1 MNIIV
6 AASKNM
12 GIGLKNKLPW
22 ALKNELKYFKK
33 KTIGGGN
40 NIVLM
45 GKNTWLGLPKKPLP
59 YRYNCVLSSTLET
72 DCKNTKIVRSK
83 KEFER
88 VAMEHFYSNIWIIGG
103 ESIYK
108 QFINEPY
115 IENIY
120 LTHILEDFEC
130 DTFFPDIPNS
140 FYLNKIS
147 DCKSENNVIYRYKVF
162 SKMGRQNE
170 YVNIPKQELIRTKIN
185 DDFYTDNKC
194 QDLIDYQEKTEVV

>member
-22 ALKNELKYFKK
+22 TLKNELKYFKK

-59 YRYNCVLSSTLET
+59 YRYNYVLSSTLET
-72 DCKNTKIVRSK
+72 DCKYTKIVRNK
-83 KEFER
+83 KEFEKI
-88 VAMEHFYSNIWIIGG
+88 AMEHFYSNIWIIGG

-108 QFINEPY
+108 QFIHT
-115 IENIY
+115 
-120 LTHILEDFEC
+120 L
-130 DTFFPDIPNS
+130 
-140 FYLNKIS
+140 
-147 DCKSENNVIYRYKVF
+147 
-162 SKMGRQNE
+162 
-170 YVNIPKQELIRTKIN
+170 
-185 DDFYTDNKC
+185 
-194 QDLIDYQEKTEVV
+194 